1 MKKLFTF
8 AALLFTMIGN
18 AMADDGITVATY
30 GNATGNTTRTM
41 TVALNGTPANY
52 VACQFDLTLPAGTT
66 VKDITAKAP
75 LVNGKTVDLSA
86 KGGTATESTDFKVAF
101 NQDGNTCKVVAYNY
115 GNEAMSGKSG
125 DVLMTVKL
133 ETSSAVNYDAASV
146 AVKDITFVKTDLAAA
161 PTMAPVT
168 DVAASKKLWGDVN
181 ESGSVDIVDVQL
193 IANKIGGVLNSSA
206 KFNSFS
212 ADINQVGGIDIVD
225 MQKTANIVAGK

>member
-133 ETSSAVNYDAASV
+133 ETSSAVNYDATSV
-146 AVKDITFVKTDLAAA
+146 AVNGITFVNGSLEAA
-161 PTMAPVT
+161 PMT
-168 DVAASKKLWGDVN
+168 DIAETADAKRLWGDADGNTTVDGIDASKTVN
-181 ESGSVDIVDVQL
+181 VVLGRSQKSSVDSFAVDFDQNEV
-193 IANKIGGVLNSSA
+193 IDGMDAA
-206 KFNSFS
+206 K
-212 ADINQVGGIDIVD
+212 VV
-225 MQKTANIVAGK
+225 NIVLKR

>member
-133 ETSSAVNYDAASV
+133 ETSSAVNYDATSV
-146 AVKDITFVKTDLAAA
+146 AVEGITFVNGSLEAA
-161 PTMAPVT
+161 PMT
-168 DVAASKKLWGDVN
+168 DIAETADAKKIWGDVVVDKVVDGKDIQAITN
-181 ESGSVDIVDVQL
+181 IFGGSSSNSYDKFAGDVNGDSVFDGKDIQA
-193 IANKIGGVLNSSA
+193 ITNIFGG
-206 KFNSFS
+206 K
-212 ADINQVGGIDIVD
+212 
-225 MQKTANIVAGK
+225 